1 MAHFAQLDNNNTV
14 IQVIVV
20 NDNDCKDSEGNES
33 EAVGAEFCQKL
44 FGGRWIQTS
53 YNHKIRKHFAG
64 IDWKYDEQLDVFVSP
79 KPFDSWALNEST
91 GDWVPPITYPTDG
104 KDYVWDE
111 ASKNWAKLEK

>member
-44 FGGRWIQTS
+44 FGGRWLQTS
-53 YNHKIRKHFAG
+53 YNNNIRKNYAG
-64 IDWKYDEQLDVFVSP
+64 PGFIYNPELDIFIPP
-79 KPFDSWALNEST
+79 KPFPSWNFDNNT
-91 GDWVPPITYPTDG
+91 KDWMAPITYPSDG
-104 KDYVWDE
+104 KTYYWNE
-111 ASKNWAKLEK
+111 EFQQWIEKT